1 MHHRDELSDRA
12 QELDDDLEVAL
23 KELHN
28 LKTEKMRLQ
37 QVIYLTLSHTVV
49 SRRAYTRPTIQARTF
64 TIVS

>member
-1 MHHRDELSDRA
+1 MHHRDELSERA

-37 QVIYLTLSHTVV
+37 QVIALILQMIGSMYACIS
-49 SRRAYTRPTIQARTF
+49 
-64 TIVS
+64 

>member
-37 QVIYLTLSHTVV
+37 QVILFLHK
-49 SRRAYTRPTIQARTF
+49 Q
-64 TIVS
+64 